1 MSVTAT
7 LFGPKFVHLCTV
19 LAKCDLYGLLCVCV
33 SGFVVFFCPLT
44 RVSVPP
50 SPLSGRLLDAT
61 KKYMFVFLLAG
72 CEVVVSALVLAT
84 CNFLCIGK
92 SPTPPDKFE
101 SITMTDDAK
110 MEGISHP
117 VEVEDEERGGS
128 KPEPEKE
135 AEKDVAEEEK
145 GERVKPESAK
155 SQEVDGFLTEA
166 QQNGGVGPGPETS
179 M

>member
-1 MSVTAT
+1 M
-7 LFGPKFVHLCTV
+7 
-19 LAKCDLYGLLCVCV
+19 CV
-33 SGFVVFFCPLT
+33 SGFVVLFRPLI
-44 RVSVPP
+44 RVPVPP

-84 CNFLCIGK
+84 CNFLCIRK

-117 VEVEDEERGGS
+117 VEVDDEEPGGS

-135 AEKDVAEEEK
+135 AEKDVVEEK
-145 GERVKPESAK
+145 REEERVKPESGK